1 VARGGEGR
9 VLTPDELGVALARE
23 FPYPD
28 SPTFTEPLWH
38 YTDAAGLH
46 GIVGSGQI
54 RATHSGHLNDTEEIH
69 FGHRQAARAALSL
82 SLEPSSLSARLLK
95 SFLEEWERAPL
106 AYSTNVCIASFCQ
119 DGGNGLSQWRA
130 YGAFGAGYSIGL
142 RSLPGATAEHLLKVR
157 YVNPTNI
164 DGEFVERIRY
174 FVARAAALM
183 GGTPVDSLVE
193 RARDHLGSL
202 LSIELLRTKNWAFRD
217 EQEWRL
223 IVLSDKAS
231 ELEYRPG
238 PRGLVPSMHIP
249 LTEAKAKLDLEAV
262 YVGPSNN
269 SRAAVDAVVG
279 FLESKG
285 YVDARALVRPSDIPF
300 RGPHG

>member
-1 VARGGEGR
+1 M
-9 VLTPDELGVALARE
+9 TPDELGTALARE
-23 FPYPD
+23 FPHPD
-28 SPTFTEPLWH
+28 SPMFAEPLWH

-95 SFLEEWERAPL
+95 AFLEEWERAPL
-106 AYSTNVCIASFCQ
+106 ASSTNVCIASFCQ
-119 DGGNGLSQWRA
+119 DGGNGLSQWRG

-142 RSLPGATAEHLLKVR
+142 RSLPAATAQRLLKVR
-157 YVNPTNI
+157 YINPTNI

-174 FVARAAALM
+174 FFARSAELM
-183 GGTPVDSLVE
+183 GGNPEDALVE
-193 RARDHLGSL
+193 RARDYLSSL
-202 LSIELLRTKNWAFRD
+202 LSIELLRTKNSAFRD

-231 ELEYRPG
+231 DLEYRPAS
-238 PRGLVPSMHIP
+238 RGLVPFMNIP
-249 LTEAKAKLDLEAV
+249 LADPKTKLDLEAV

-269 SRAAVDAVVG
+269 SRAAVDAVAG

-285 YVDARALVRPSDIPF
+285 YADARALVRPSEIPF
-300 RGPHG
+300 RGPRD